1 MKKDVAFSLPQG
13 YTLRMTNTT
22 TTATMFRATKNFT
35 VAYWHS
41 KHTTKITKGETIMP
55 NENFRILNGFF
66 FWVERVSNEQTTQMT
81 KPLPI
86 ELIEK
91 I

>member
-22 TTATMFRATKNFT
+22 TTAALFRATKNFT

-66 FWVERVSNEQTTQMT
+66 FWVERVTNEQTTQMT

>member
-1 MKKDVAFSLPQG
+1 
-13 YTLRMTNTT
+13 MTDSNT
-22 TTATMFRATKNFT
+22 TTATLFRATKNFK

-55 NENFRILNGFF
+55 NENFVVLNGFF
-66 FWVERVSNEQTTQMT
+66 FWVERVSNEQVTQMT
-81 KPLPI
+81 KPLPV

>member
-1 MKKDVAFSLPQG
+1 MKKDVAFSRPQG

-22 TTATMFRATKNFT
+22 TTAALFRATKNFT
-35 VAYWHS
+35 VAYWYS

>member
-22 TTATMFRATKNFT
+22 TTAMFRATKNFT

>member
-1 MKKDVAFSLPQG
+1 MGGVCYL
-13 YTLRMTNTT
+13 LLMTNTT
-22 TTATMFRATKNFT
+22 TTAALFRATKNFT
-35 VAYWHS
+35 VAYWNS

-66 FWVERVSNEQTTQMT
+66 FWVERVTNEQTTQVT
-81 KPLPI
+81 KPLPV

>member
-1 MKKDVAFSLPQG
+1 MS
-13 YTLRMTNTT
+13 NTT
-22 TTATMFRATKNFT
+22 TTAAMFRATKNFS
-35 VAYWHS
+35 VSYWHS
-41 KHTTKITKGETIMP
+41 THKTKIAKGDTIAA
-55 NENFRILNGFF
+55 NGNFRILNGQF